1 MLACMG
7 LREGVLV
14 RILVRAML
22 LLLRGVGI
30 VVLAGV
36 DLCIGVRVRV
46 RVRVRLFLHSS
57 RKAEPMTRP
66 QQLRPR
72 MRARMGRRTAQRRSM
87 GKSKLV
93 LLAEEGRASE
103 VVEELSRAGAGGG
116 RRGCGAS
123 RAAEQRG

>member
-14 RILVRAML
+14 RILVRAMML
-22 LLLRGVGI
+22 LLLRGIGI

-36 DLCIGVRVRV
+36 DLCNGVRV